1 MVPKIINALLI
12 ELGGWIGGESPLVI
26 LDLVNNMLRN
36 LVKQTI
42 KMSQCP
48 HDTILML
55 LSQLLDVTVP
65 GWLAG
70 ILITLVNVQ

>member
-1 MVPKIINALLI
+1 MVM
-12 ELGGWIGGESPLVI
+12 

-70 ILITLVNVQ
+70 VLITLVNVQ